1 MNNVLIITSLAILAG
16 AAIALQSALNSQLGM
31 LLKSPLM
38 ASSIAFILSGIF
50 SFSALL
56 LLKTPSITLTTVE
69 EIPFYLWFTG
79 SIFSAFGVSMFFYLA
94 PKIGLGSLMSFAL
107 GGQIIMAIIISHFGW
122 FNLPIKPLTFTKVFG
137 VITLI
142 MSITLINYER

>member
-31 LLKSPLM
+31 QLKSPLM

-50 SFSALL
+50 SFSAFL

-79 SIFSAFGVSMFFYLA
+79 SILSAFGVSMFFYLA

-122 FNLPIKPLTFTKVFG
+122 FNLPIKPLTITKVFG